1 MTIHAA
7 ASSKCPVSEL
17 IRGCA
22 ANLYPNEAV
31 QKITTDIRTFLTFG
45 GIGID
50 PAMTIHD
57 RLGRPLPR
65 NRGKV
70 IQELYA

>member
-1 MTIHAA
+1 M
-7 ASSKCPVSEL
+7 
-17 IRGCA
+17 RG
-22 ANLYPNEAV
+22 YNEAV